1 LNGGVVAEWK
11 ASSTSSI
18 KEGRAADL
26 GPVVLSGGDGSTD
39 GDSVQGYAHYV
50 RVLPQPTVTN
60 HYVKN
65 PPLELSLD
73 GSTGASEDHEVEE
86 GGDGVW
92 SVVGGKYIAGLLSS

>member
-1 LNGGVVAEWK
+1 MARIHLNGGVVAEWK

-60 HYVKN
+60 HYVKVDN
-65 PPLELSLD
+65 
-73 GSTGASEDHEVEE
+73 
-86 GGDGVW
+86 
-92 SVVGGKYIAGLLSS
+92 LLLLFCCLAQH